1 MYLKTAFSLFG
12 GITCVLQA
20 NLGAANLW
28 PGDSSFETAS
38 DNFIVPRD
46 AKYAYDGKYSLRI
59 DPGVDDSGHKVFLVK
74 QPNTDYVIAFYAK
87 SEKPATITAI
97 SHDDFWGWN
106 GHANFNI
113 GPEWTRCVMPLK
125 KQNQITS
132 VTLSV
137 KPPADQSIWIDAVG
151 LYKGTQAEE
160 YHPANAIDLGFST
173 VEPVAGLL
181 YCSNQPVKSMLSCR
195 NNTNNDVEVEL
206 TGALENASTR
216 ETTQLFNQKIKLDKG
231 ELFETPV
238 TVLEQAGRGYCVMR
252 AKAVVNGKSVV
263 HAQPFVVV
271 DPPLPVSMDSF
282 FGIHFSNG
290 VMGRNIGA
298 AWSRTFDQWSW
309 RIPDKDGNYHIGS
322 KGLTHITTQY
332 GVRQLRC
339 INLHG
344 APAVLKDKDG
354 KSKDE
359 DIAKYVGA
367 MTKAYNNVFQYIE
380 LENEP
385 DLVYPNQPEEYAR
398 LLKLVVPEVRK
409 YAPDAKIVGASVSGV
424 DFNQNFIY
432 VDKVLADAGNLLDV
446 ISVHPYTYN
455 HYVDATGG
463 DIGPEKVK
471 TYERALLLREMIK
484 KHGGNQEI
492 WYGEVGWAPDVT
504 EDFLSDV
511 SRRNASYIPRLM
523 VLSKA
528 AGVKRVFYF
537 LIETCLERERYN
549 YGVWRSGKPLP
560 GTATYAGCAQILEGA
575 ESLGVIVNNDYH
587 IFPFLHRDGRLF
599 AVVWTSNGSQTKL
612 TLPLAKDEVGEV
624 RDMFNNPVSGTF
636 DNGKC
641 ILPIDG
647 EVRYLF
653 VENLSR
659 KEFLQRLS
667 DSQCELPPLKILW
680 ELASG
685 SSVIVNVE
693 NIRTQKLAGSLSI
706 SGAEFANP
714 ERPLTLEPAG
724 TARFKFNAKS
734 PVSGKRLELIAKTDL
749 GDSESSY
756 RAELLACPPGTP
768 ALAGALAAD
777 RRLPRMD
784 SRNYLLPNDPTNGWD
799 GPANLSVESLLR
811 YDKNYLY
818 ILIDVR
824 DDIHVQTQKPGRLWS
839 QDSIQL
845 VIDTKGNAQPNA
857 GFDKDDYEFG
867 FGLSNGQAQ
876 KELTYTYDSG
886 RATAI
891 LDAVKCNI
899 FRQDDKTCYRI
910 AIPWKSIKA
919 APEPGMI
926 FGLNFTAND
935 HDGAMLRYWMGLTPG
950 IVDAKNPAA
959 YKKFLILPEIAL

>member
-1 MYLKTAFSLFG
+1 MYLKTAFALFW
-12 GITCVLQA
+12 GITCAFQA

-38 DNFIVPRD
+38 DNFTVPRD
-46 AKYAYDGKYSLRI
+46 AKYAYDGQYSLRI
-59 DPGVDDSGHKVFLVK
+59 DPGVDNSGHKIFLAK
-74 QPNTDYVIAFYAK
+74 QPNSDYVIAFYAK

-97 SHDDFWGWN
+97 SNDDFWGWN

-132 VTLSV
+132 VTLTV
-137 KPPADQSIWIDAVG
+137 KPPSDQPVWIDAVG
-151 LYKGTQAEE
+151 LYQGTQAQE
-160 YHPANAIDLGFST
+160 YKPANAIDLGFAS

-181 YCSNQPVKSMLSCR
+181 NCSNQPVNSTLSCR
-195 NNTNNDVEVEL
+195 NNTDGEAEVEL
-206 TGALENASTR
+206 IGSLENASTR
-216 ETTQLFNQKIKLDKG
+216 ETTPLFNQKIKLGKG

-238 TVLEQAGRGYCVMR
+238 TVLKEAGRGYYVMR
-252 AKAVVNGKSVV
+252 AKAVVNGKTFT
-263 HAQPFVVV
+263 HAQPMVIV
-271 DPPLPVSMDSF
+271 DPPLPVSPDSF
-282 FGIHFSNG
+282 FGIHFSDG

-298 AWSRTFDQWSW
+298 AWSRTFDHWSW
-309 RIPDKDGNYHIGS
+309 RIPDKDGNYNINS
-322 KGLTHITTQY
+322 DDLTQITARY
-332 GVRQLRC
+332 GVRQSRC

-344 APAVLKDKDG
+344 APEVLKDKDG
-354 KSKDE
+354 KFKDG
-359 DIAKYVGA
+359 DLVRYVGA
-367 MTKAYNNVFQYIE
+367 MTKAYHNVFQYIE

-398 LLKLVVPEVRK
+398 LLKLTVPEVRK
-409 YAPDAKIVGASVSGV
+409 YAPDVKIVGASVSGV

-455 HYVDATGG
+455 HYVDAAGG
-463 DIGPEKVK
+463 DIGPEKAK

-504 EDFLSDV
+504 EDYLSEV
-511 SRRNASYIPRLM
+511 SRRNASYVPRLM

-528 AGVKRVFYF
+528 AGVKKVFYF

-549 YGVWRSGKPLP
+549 YGLWRSGKPLP
-560 GTATYAGCAQILEGA
+560 GTAAYAGCAQILEGA
-575 ESLGVIVNNDYH
+575 APLGVIANNDYH

-612 TLPLAKDEVGEV
+612 TLPLAKNEVGEV

-636 DNGKC
+636 DRGKYV
-641 ILPIDG
+641 LPIDG

-653 VENLSR
+653 AENLSQ
-659 KEFLQRLS
+659 EAFLQRLS
-667 DSQCELPPLKILW
+667 DSQCELPPLKMMW

-685 SSVIVNVE
+685 KSVIVNVE
-693 NIRTQKLAGSLSI
+693 NIRTQKLTGTLTV
-706 SGAEFANP
+706 SGADFANP
-714 ERPLTLEPAG
+714 ERQLTLEPAG

-734 PVSGKRLELIAKTDL
+734 PVSGKQLTVTAKTDL
-749 GDSESSY
+749 GDSASSY

-768 ALAGALAAD
+768 ALTGELAAD

-799 GPANLSVESLLR
+799 GPQNLSVDSLLR
-811 YDKNYLY
+811 YDKDYLY

-845 VIDTKGNAQPNA
+845 VIDTKCNAQPNA

-867 FGLSNGQAQ
+867 FGLSDGQAA
-876 KELTYTYDSG
+876 KELTYTCDSG
-886 RATAI
+886 RTAAI

-899 FRQDDKTCYRI
+899 FREGDKTCYRI
-910 AIPWKSIKA
+910 AIAWKSIKVT
-919 APEPGMI
+919 PEPGMI

-935 HDGAMLRYWMGLTPG
+935 HDGTMLRYWMGLTPG

-959 YKKFLILPEIAL
+959 YKKFMLE